1 MGAPKAWTYTLC
13 RSGPCDLLLGL
24 PWWLSGKES
33 ACQCTSSILGLGRS
47 PGEGNGNPHQ
57 YSCVG
62 NPTDRGAWWAIV
74 HGVETHPHEHTLL
87 LTSQGCL
94 WDSGGKMGPRALAI
108 VEDGWNQKDWALR
121 SLFCVFRCGWY
132 GRNPGAM
139 VTSVG
144 LWGCWCPSCPTG
156 KWTTLLYRE
165 FCKGGRREGDV

>member
-1 MGAPKAWTYTLC
+1 MG
-13 RSGPCDLLLGL
+13 
-24 PWWLSGKES
+24 
-33 ACQCTSSILGLGRS
+33 S
-47 PGEGNGNPHQ
+47 PGKNTRVGCHFLLQGIFPTQGLNPGLLHCRQILYHLSYREVPKFEEENGNPLQ
-57 YSCVG
+57 YSCLE
-62 NPTDRGAWWAIV
+62 NSTDRGAWWAIV